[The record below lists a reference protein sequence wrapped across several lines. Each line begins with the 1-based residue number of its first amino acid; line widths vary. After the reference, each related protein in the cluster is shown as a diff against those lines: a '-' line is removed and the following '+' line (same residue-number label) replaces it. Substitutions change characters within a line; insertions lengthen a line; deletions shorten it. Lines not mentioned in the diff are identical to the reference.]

1 MPKLARNVLDPRV
14 CLMPKLARNVLDP
27 RVVVEETLEI
37 LQTTTMRLLPMTMR
51 LELIVP
57 ILGVRLQPT
66 LRRCAQCAGKK
77 FVPYVVS
84 VTVARFGLPPPQ
96 TVLK

>member
-1 MPKLARNVLDPRV
+1 MPKLARNVLDRRV

-51 LELIVP
+51 LELVLQ
-57 ILGVRLQPT
+57 ILDVRL
-66 LRRCAQCAGKK
+66 
-77 FVPYVVS
+77 
-84 VTVARFGLPPPQ
+84 
-96 TVLK
+96 